1 MTNLGFRPA
10 SKRRLSD
17 IAALSLSVN
26 HVYTTETLGKELGK
40 EQKTLCEKLLMKHY
54 HDKGLL
60 GWLDGGTASSPRPRI
75 VLNKQIGPE
84 QWDIW
89 KPATSTEELETWT
102 RHFIETS
109 HGHSNYFF
117 RSNQS
122 YFIQVCVP
130 LPFVIAIRN
139 LQLDL

>member
-40 EQKTLCEKLLMKHY
+40 EQKTLGEKLLMKHY

-60 GWLDGGTASSPRPRI
+60 GWLDGGTASSPRPRK
-75 VLNKQIGPE
+75 LNVYTHTQKKTN
-84 QWDIW
+84 W
-89 KPATSTEELETWT
+89 A
-102 RHFIETS
+102 
-109 HGHSNYFF
+109 
-117 RSNQS
+117 
-122 YFIQVCVP
+122 
-130 LPFVIAIRN
+130 
-139 LQLDL
+139 